1 MKLTR
6 LAALVAV
13 PAALSLAACGGGSS
27 GVLGNNVGTGGQT
40 ANLRVVNGSPDLGTN
55 VDIYFQATGAAAPGS
70 TANGASTTNVP
81 YGQTTP
87 FFQEPITAGTL
98 TVRSTGASSSSPA
111 LDSLACPIPQMQANS
126 KYTVVIAGNGGTH
139 TCRLFQDFDYNASG
153 AQYRVHDAA
162 ASLGTQIAYGTTT
175 GATPAAYGSANVA
188 TLGSDAIAASGATFT
203 QVQPAGPIQNP
214 STTPVF
220 VIGPNN
226 GGSTTI
232 SSTDT
237 LSASSLFASGSLAQP
252 NTAGSLN
259 YPNTAGT
266 SVFAVDCTAAA
277 VASLSGVQCN
287 SGAALIGTFD
297 TL

>member
-40 ANLRVVNGSPDLGTN
+40 ANIRIVNGSPDLGTN
-55 VDIYFQATGAAAPGS
+55 IDLYFQATGAAAPGS

-81 YGQTTP
+81 YGQISP
-87 FFQEPITAGTL
+87 FFQEPITAGTV
-98 TVRSTGASSSSPA
+98 TVRSTGASSSSAA
-111 LDSLACPIPQMQANS
+111 LGGLACPVPQLQTNG
-126 KYTVVIAGNGGTH
+126 KYTVVIAGTGAGH

-153 AQYRVHDAA
+153 VQYRVHDAA
-162 ASLGTQIAYGTTT
+162 SSLGAQIAYGSTNAGT
-175 GATPAAYGSANVA
+175 AAPYNSSNVA
-188 TLGSDAIAASGATFT
+188 TLGSSAVAPAATYTA
-203 QVQPAGPIQNP
+203 VQPAGPIQNP
-214 STTPVF
+214 TSDPVF
-220 VIGPNN
+220 VIGANTA
-226 GGSTTI
+226 GATI
-232 SSTDT
+232 APIDSLDSK
-237 LSASSLFASGSLAQP
+237 SLFASGSLTQP

-259 YPNTAGT
+259 FPNTAGT
-266 SVFAVDCTAAA
+266 SLFAIDCTSASVAAMP
-277 VASLSGVQCN
+277 GVQCN